1 MHPGQPT
8 RWSALRAH
16 SLAVAPATAP
26 QIKCKDLCKQVKD
39 AAMAVAE
46 QMALAAQTDP
56 AVFPATASKDPI
68 QEAAAE
74 SIRDAERKGE

>member
-1 MHPGQPT
+1 MLI
-8 RWSALRAH
+8 R
-16 SLAVAPATAP
+16 SLAPATAP

-39 AAMAVAE
+39 AALAEAE

-56 AVFPATASKDPI
+56 ATTSKDPI